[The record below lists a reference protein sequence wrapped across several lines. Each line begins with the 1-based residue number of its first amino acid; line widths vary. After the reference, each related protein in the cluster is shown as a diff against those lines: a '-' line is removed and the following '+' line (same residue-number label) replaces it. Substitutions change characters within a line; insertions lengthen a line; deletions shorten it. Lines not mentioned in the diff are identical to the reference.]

1 MSDLE
6 KKAEA
11 STRIVLTKGERDS
24 INYTIHYLSKN
35 TKTGSFRGG
44 LRSAVVEILQSE
56 VGVSTPVRMEFH
68 NLLDDEQKD
77 IAELFKAYGKIYN
90 NLSCEF
96 L

>member
-24 INYTIHYLSKN
+24 INYTVYQPSEN
-35 TKTGSFRGG
+35 TKTGSSGG
-44 LRSAVVEILQSE
+44 TLRSAVVEILGNE